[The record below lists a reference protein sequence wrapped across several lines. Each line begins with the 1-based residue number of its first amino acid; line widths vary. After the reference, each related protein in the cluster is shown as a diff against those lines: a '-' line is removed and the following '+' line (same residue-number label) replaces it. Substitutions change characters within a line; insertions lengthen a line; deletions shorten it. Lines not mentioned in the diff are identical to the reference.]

1 MIQATINVGG
11 IVLNALAI
19 EHFILRHP
27 ADSERVSEDVLT
39 NVTVKFMF
47 NQGKKK
53 KGTIDLR
60 SFLDHNDNS
69 SSLLHEL
76 TKFPRNL
83 RDKIRL

>member
-47 NQGKKK
+47 NQKKK
-53 KGTIDLR
+53 KKEQLILEVSWTIMITAQVYCMNLP
-60 SFLDHNDNS
+60 NS
-69 SSLLHEL
+69 QGISEI
-76 TKFPRNL
+76 K
-83 RDKIRL
+83 

>member
-47 NQGKKK
+47 NQEKKK
-53 KGTIDLR
+53 KEQLILEVSWTIMITAQVYCMNLP
-60 SFLDHNDNS
+60 NS
-69 SSLLHEL
+69 RGISEI
-76 TKFPRNL
+76 K
-83 RDKIRL
+83 

>member
-47 NQGKKK
+47 NQEKKK
-53 KGTIDLR
+53 KEQLILEVSWTIMITAQVYCMNLP
-60 SFLDHNDNS
+60 NS
-69 SSLLHEL
+69 QGISEI
-76 TKFPRNL
+76 K
-83 RDKIRL
+83 